1 MQIYLPVM
9 KKNEIETN
17 WNDRLNVGIIGLGLM
32 GASFALALKQI
43 FKNCLIAGWDIK
55 PDNAQKALELNIVDS
70 ISDNM
75 KDIFSLDLIILA
87 VPVKGIVNIISQIS
101 DIAPTSTIIDLGS
114 TKKPIIRS
122 VPPEYRLNFIAA
134 HPMAGT
140 EKSGPEAALPDLYKN
155 KVMVVCNIEESGE
168 KQKEF
173 AEYIFKKMQ
182 MNIVYMD
189 AEEHDKHAAVISH
202 LPHAIS
208 FSIAN
213 SIMKQENPESIT
225 ALAGGGFRDVSRIAK
240 TPPDMWI
247 DIFSQNKNNI
257 LNSIALFKKELEQC
271 EEMIKNDDLT
281 ELKNWIN
288 RANTLHHI
296 L

>member
-1 MQIYLPVM
+1 M
-9 KKNEIETN
+9 KNNETGT
-17 WNDRLNVGIIGLGLM
+17 DLNNSLNAGIAGLGLM
-32 GASFALALKQI
+32 GASFALALRQICKKCHITGFDINKQ
-43 FKNCLIAGWDIK
+43 
-55 PDNAQKALELNIVDS
+55 NAEKALELNYIDS
-70 ISDNM
+70 VSGSLEEL
-75 KDIFSLDLIILA
+75 FRLDLIILA
-87 VPVKGIVNIISQIS
+87 VPVEGIVDILSNISYVS
-101 DIAPTSTIIDLGS
+101 PDSTIIDLGS
-114 TKKPIIRS
+114 TKQPIIRA

-155 KVMVVCNIEESGE
+155 KIMVICDIEESGH

-173 AEYIFKKMQ
+173 AEYLFKKME
-182 MNIVYMD
+182 MNIVYMNAD
-189 AEEHDKHAAVISH
+189 EHDKHAAVISH

-247 DIFSQNKNNI
+247 DIFSQNKEHI
-257 LNSIALFKKELEQC
+257 LRSIALFKKELEQC
-271 EEMIKNDDLT
+271 EEMIKKNDRA
-281 ELKNWIN
+281 ELRKWIEL
-288 RANTLHHI
+288 ANTLHHI